1 MKRFVIPDALRVS
14 PQQIDPLSWITRP
27 WVSLSFALVALVYG
41 LLAVLLTWR
50 LSQHPWMD
58 VVAVVLVFCACLYVW
73 ASTGPMRP
81 TFGPRVA
88 IFALLLGGASLAC
101 STYANTTSTVG
112 IQNWW
117 APVGLGLVIATC
129 APFSTVAQLLA
140 YSTTLAVA
148 TGFAAWIA
156 FVGRDDPWS
165 GFATIIIACSSVIVG
180 ATATSV
186 FSFAVVRQ
194 TQALLAGAGTPIAP
208 DEEAREQA
216 AQNAEISTLA
226 RLGSRVAPFLEKVA
240 DAGEVSAQDRALAGQ
255 LARRLRSDLV
265 SAANRSW
272 LDSLALGGR
281 IYVVDP
287 DHRADSMNAAQRSAL
302 RGLLNAVLK
311 DPKTDSG
318 SLFIELRGQD
328 DGSTAVA
335 MSLDLDLPEG
345 RRVMMFA
352 PYYVAL
358 KTTVKHISWDPTRE
372 LLRFHVPPGK
382 RW

>member
-1 MKRFVIPDALRVS
+1 MTGGAIRDALRVS

-27 WVSLSFALVALVYG
+27 WVSLSFALVELVYG
-41 LLAVLLTWR
+41 L
-50 LSQHPWMD
+50 
-58 VVAVVLVFCACLYVW
+58 VAVAFTWPQLQRPWIDLVAVALMFGACMYVW
-73 ASTGPMRP
+73 GATRPLRP

-88 IFALLLGGASLAC
+88 VFALLLAIAAIIV
-101 STYANTTSTVG
+101 STYANMASAVG

-129 APFSTVAQLLA
+129 APYSTVAQLLG
-140 YSTTLAVA
+140 YGTVLTTV
-148 TGFAAWIA
+148 TGLGAWAA

-165 GFATIIIACSSVIVG
+165 GLATIIIACSSVIVG

-186 FSFAVVRQ
+186 FSFSVVRR
-194 TQALLAGAGTPIAP
+194 TQSLLAGAGTPIAP
-208 DEEAREQA
+208 DDEAREQA
-216 AQNAEISTLA
+216 ARNAEISTLA

-240 DAGEVSAQDRALAGQ
+240 DAGEVRAEDRALAGQ

-265 SAANRSW
+265 SQANRSW
-272 LDSLALGGR
+272 LDSLALNGR

-302 RGLLNAVLK
+302 RGLLNAVLR
-311 DPKTDSG
+311 DPTTDSG
-318 SLFIELRGQD
+318 SLFIELRGQE

-335 MSLDLDLPEG
+335 LSLDLDLPEG

-358 KTTVKHISWDPTRE
+358 KTTVNDISWDASRE
-372 LLRFHVPPGK
+372 LLRFHVPPGE